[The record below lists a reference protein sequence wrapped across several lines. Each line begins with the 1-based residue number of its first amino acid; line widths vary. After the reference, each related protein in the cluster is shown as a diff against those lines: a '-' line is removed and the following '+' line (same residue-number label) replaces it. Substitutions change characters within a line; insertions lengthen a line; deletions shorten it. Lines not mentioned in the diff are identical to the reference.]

1 MRRPT
6 TTKDT
11 PMSKPVIGA
20 QLYSLRNHCKTLED
34 TVQTLAKVKAIGYTA
49 VQLSGIAPM
58 NDDPDGLAQAIRE
71 SGLNAC
77 CTHVSFEAL
86 LNDTDT
92 MIARHQAWGVKHVAT
107 GGCPGTYGV
116 SLAGVQAFAADI
128 ATLAQRL
135 APVGMDFSY
144 HNHHWEFARIEDG
157 RTWLQALYET
167 APADVLKAELDV
179 HWVTAGGAS
188 PATWIRALGPRQP
201 LLHLKDFTVHF
212 PEPENRWKVE
222 RRFAPIGSGNLD
234 WPSVLAAAEEVGV
247 EYALVEQDDS
257 YGADP
262 FGEMEKSYNFLAR
275 MGYK

>member
-1 MRRPT
+1 
-6 TTKDT
+6 
-11 PMSKPVIGA
+11 MSKPIVGA
-20 QLYSLRNHCKTLED
+20 QLYSLRDFCKNLED
-34 TVQTLAKVKAIGYTA
+34 TAKTLAKVKAIGYTT
-49 VQLSGIAPM
+49 VQLSGVGPM
-58 NDDPDGLAQAIRE
+58 GSDPEGLAQVIRE
-71 SGLNAC
+71 SGLTAC
-77 CTHVSFEAL
+77 CTHVGFDGI
-86 LNDTDT
+86 LNDPAKC
-92 MIARHQAWGVKHVAT
+92 IADHKAWGVKHVAI
-107 GGCPGTYGV
+107 GSIPGQY
-116 SLAGVQAFAADI
+116 SMDLAGIQAFAADI
-128 ATLAQRL
+128 AKAVPTLTAAGL
-135 APVGMDFSY
+135 DFSY
-144 HNHHWEFARIEDG
+144 HNHSFEFAKVEDG
-157 RTWLQALYET
+157 RTFLQALYET
-167 APADVLKAELDV
+167 VPADLLKAELDV

-188 PATWIRALGPRQP
+188 PATRIRALGRRQP